1 MDCLKVFNPTKS
13 EYIKKRI
20 PYMVWKVG
28 IVNVLT
34 SKKETNILFN

>member
-13 EYIKKRI
+13 KKKKKRI

-28 IVNVLT
+28 IANVLT